1 MSVSAE
7 GVGGRR
13 VSVNFISR
21 LAVIAAG
28 LPLVLG
34 CAYLGGWFL
43 FALIAAAALLALH
56 EAYALA
62 RPLRPLVL
70 AGYGGALGALLGAQ
84 LGGIRE
90 MTGGFLVTFVLAFLF
105 AAVAATRQSTTVAL
119 AATIFGAA
127 WIGLGLAFAL
137 LVRQLG
143 SEQDGRDAIFAVLL
157 TVFAADSFAYL
168 GGRFLGRHRMTPT
181 MSPGKTWE
189 GLALGTVAGVL
200 VSFFTLYDSNVIGRW
215 QGALFGAIV
224 VTAAV
229 VGDLFVSLVKRDFG
243 VKDTGRIL
251 LGHGGVL
258 DRIDSLLFA
267 APAAYFTLLAFGRF

>member
-1 MSVSAE
+1 MSVSTE
-7 GVGGRR
+7 RVDERR
-13 VSVNFISR
+13 MPVNFLSR
-21 LAVIAAG
+21 IAVVAAG

-43 FALIAAAALLALH
+43 FCLVAVAALLALH
-56 EAYALA
+56 EVYALA

-70 AGYGGALGALLGAQ
+70 AGYGGAVGALLGAE
-84 LGGIRE
+84 LGGPRALL
-90 MTGGFLVTFVLAFLF
+90 GGFLATFLLAFLF
-105 AAVAATRQSTTVAL
+105 AAFATTRQSTTVAL
-119 AATIFGAA
+119 ATTVLGAA
-127 WIGLGLAFAL
+127 WIGIGLAFTL
-137 LVRQLG
+137 LVRGLG
-143 SEQDGRDAIFAVLL
+143 SEQDGRDAVFALLL

-189 GLALGTVAGVL
+189 GLALGTLAGVL
-200 VSFFTLYDSNVIGRW
+200 VSFFTLYDSSLIGRW
-215 QGALFGAIV
+215 EGALFGAV
-224 VTAAV
+224 VVAASV
-229 VGDLFVSLVKRDFG
+229 IGDLFVSLVKRDFG

-267 APAAYFTLLAFGRF
+267 APAAYFTLVGLGRL